1 MINIFNLVAAY
12 GGVEV
17 LHRISLHLDP
27 GEIVAVLGPNGAGKS
42 TLLKTIMGLLHPRSG
57 EISFEEKRI
66 DRLPPEDIL
75 LRGIALVPEG
85 RRIFSGL
92 TVLENLRL
100 GAYTQPNP
108 RLVEQR
114 LNSMF
119 ERFSI
124 LADRRHQTAG
134 TLSGGEQQQLAIARA
149 LMSNPKVILLD
160 EPSLGLAPVLVE
172 KVFALLKELRTSELS
187 MLLVEQNTHQAL
199 DIADRA
205 YVLANGVIQAEGTG
219 KEFLKD
225 GLELERAY
233 LGGKE

>member
-12 GGVEV
+12 GAVEV

-85 RRIFSGL
+85 RRIFGGL

-108 RLVEQR
+108 RGVEQR

-199 DIADRA
+199 DITDRA
-205 YVLANGVIQAEGTG
+205 YVLTNGVIHAEGTG
-219 KEFLKD
+219 KEFLKG

-233 LGGKE
+233 FGGKE